1 MQRQIERKKKKKER
15 NSNHIIIITPLSCLF
30 LETELQIPKYFLF
43 VLFLSLYFNLPFGPL
58 FLIFYQIP
66 LILSKKLVLKIQKIC
81 LTASA
86 FWPHFTKY
94 EQIFLVFYSKA
105 MLTPFSWSLKS

>member
-43 VLFLSLYFNLPFGPL
+43 VLFLSLYFWTFVFNLLPNSSDLVEEISVENPKNMSYSISFLAPL
-58 FLIFYQIP
+58 Y
-66 LILSKKLVLKIQKIC
+66 KV
-81 LTASA
+81 
-86 FWPHFTKY
+86 
-94 EQIFLVFYSKA
+94 
-105 MLTPFSWSLKS
+105 